1 MPAVAADSALESGLV
16 RRYRQAWLFKLVV
29 VLATLAT
36 AALTLLVLL
45 VPLFAIDVSLERA
58 VQSVQTPWLDS
69 VASGLSWTGFPPQ
82 SNVLFGALIVAL
94 FLRGLRWEAAGTLF
108 AAAGSAGLWFL
119 IAPRSPRPKPGAGRR
134 RDSLRQLSEWTRA
147 LDFTATFG
155 FLAFVA
161 WRAGHPRLCLMS
173 LLPALLVAVSRVY
186 LGEHWP
192 TQDPTRG

>member
-69 VASGLSWTGFPPQ
+69 LASGLSWTGFPPQ

-94 FLRGLRWEAAGTLF
+94 FLRALRWEAAGTLF

-119 IAPRSPRPKPGAGRR
+119 IAPLVHRARPDPNLVR
-134 RDSLRQLSEWTRA
+134 
-147 LDFTATFG
+147 
-155 FLAFVA
+155 
-161 WRAGHPRLCLMS
+161 
-173 LLPALLVAVSRVY
+173 VAVEIPYGSFPSGHGHFRLSGVRRMARRAPEPLSDVASAAAASCRLARVS
-186 LGEHWP
+186 
-192 TQDPTRG
+192 Q